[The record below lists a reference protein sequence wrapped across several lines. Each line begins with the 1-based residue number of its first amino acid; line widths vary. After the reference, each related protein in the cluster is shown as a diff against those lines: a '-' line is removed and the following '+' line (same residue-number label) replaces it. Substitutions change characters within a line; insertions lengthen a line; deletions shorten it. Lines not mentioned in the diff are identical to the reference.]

1 VATAR
6 RLAGLGGTVFL
17 DSAYAHE
24 IQGRFSY
31 LAADPVGLFEIREGQ
46 GHWQGQP
53 LPGAPLVALR
63 GLLKQGRVA
72 RGAGLPAFRGGAMG
86 FLAYEAGRL
95 FERQPAMPGGLPD
108 AVFGIYDWVIAFDHG
123 NGEATLMADLWPQAD
138 GQANRDRVLALLAA
152 PEPRRVDAPLDL
164 DWQSNF
170 TPAAYRAAVARVI
183 EAILAGDLFQ
193 ANIAQRF
200 TAALPAGF
208 DPWTYYERL
217 RATNPGDFAAFLA
230 FGDLAVASSSP
241 ERFLKVAGDRVE
253 TRPIKGTIARDPDP
267 AIDAARAATLLA
279 SEKDRAE
286 NVMIVDLLRND
297 LSRVCRPHTVEVPA
311 LCTLETYAGLHHL
324 VSTVT
329 GQLEEGRDA
338 LDAVAAAFPGGS
350 ITGAPK
356 PQAMQVIAQIEQV
369 PRGVYCGSIGYL
381 GFDGSADF
389 NIAIRTVTFVGG
401 QASFHVGGGI
411 TALSDPAA
419 EHEETLT
426 KAARIFAA
434 SGARADEAAE

>member
-1 VATAR
+1 MAR
-6 RLAGLGGTVFL
+6 P
-17 DSAYAHE
+17 
-24 IQGRFSY
+24 
-31 LAADPVGLFEIREGQ
+31 AAARC
-46 GHWQGQP
+46 
-53 LPGAPLVALR
+53 A
-63 GLLKQGRVA
+63 A
-72 RGAGLPAFRGGAMG
+72 RGAARPVEAGPGGGGGRAARLQRGAMG

-95 FERQPAMPGGLPD
+95 FERQPAMPGGVPD
-108 AVFGIYDWVIAFDHG
+108 AIFGIYDWVIAFDHG
-123 NGEATLMADLWPQAD
+123 SGEAILMADLWPEAD
-138 GQANRDRVLALLAA
+138 GQGNRDRVLALLAT
-152 PEPRRVDAPLDL
+152 PEPRRVDTPLAL

-170 TPAAYRAAVARVI
+170 TPAAYRAAVAGVI

-200 TAALPAGF
+200 TASLGAGF
-208 DPWTYYERL
+208 DPWAYYERL
-217 RATNPGDFAAFLA
+217 RAANPGDFAAYLA

-241 ERFLKVAGDRVE
+241 ERFLKVTGDRVE

-267 AIDAARAATLLA
+267 AIDAARAAALLA

-311 LCTLETYAGLHHL
+311 LCALETYAGLHHL

-329 GQLEEGRDA
+329 GQLEAGRDA

-350 ITGAPK
+350 VTGAPK
-356 PQAMQVIAQIEQV
+356 PQAMQVIAQTEQV
-369 PRGVYCGSIGYL
+369 ARGVYCGSIGYL

-389 NIAIRTVTFVGG
+389 NIAIRTVTFTQG

-411 TALSDPAA
+411 TALSDPVA